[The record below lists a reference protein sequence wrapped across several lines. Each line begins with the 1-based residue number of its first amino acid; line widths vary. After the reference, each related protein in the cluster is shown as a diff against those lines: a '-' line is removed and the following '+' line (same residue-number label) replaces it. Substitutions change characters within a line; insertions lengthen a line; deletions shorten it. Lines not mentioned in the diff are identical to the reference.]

1 MRIIEKIRQN
11 NKTLFRCEF
20 LKYPCEIVK
29 RKDEILK
36 GSGCGLN
43 PQIEK
48 IEFIDKIP
56 GPKIVETSLR
66 IIEKKEKGNWLCKF
80 LKYPYEIIAS
90 KKNIILGQICNP
102 QIEIEEFVNKI
113 WPQGNCGD
121 SLRIVK
127 KTYLRKNSNNY
138 LWECEFIKYPI

>member
-1 MRIIEKIRQN
+1 M
-11 NKTLFRCEF
+11 
-20 LKYPCEIVK
+20 
-29 RKDEILK
+29 
-36 GSGCGLN
+36 
-43 PQIEK
+43 
-48 IEFIDKIP
+48 
-56 GPKIVETSLR
+56 R

-113 WPQGNCGD
+113 WPQNCGD

-127 KTYLRKNSNNY
+127 KTLTLYLSLAERCMNGSLQCNVVK
-138 LWECEFIKYPI
+138 